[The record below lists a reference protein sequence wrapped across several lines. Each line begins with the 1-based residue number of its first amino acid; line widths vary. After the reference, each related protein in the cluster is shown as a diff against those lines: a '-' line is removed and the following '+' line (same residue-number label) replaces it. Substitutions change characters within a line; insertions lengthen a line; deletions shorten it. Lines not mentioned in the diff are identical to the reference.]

1 MRRPQ
6 AQAARAL
13 SGRRTAALLLFPI
26 TRSQPTG
33 SAMDMQRN
41 AATDDDRLLD
51 GVEARRR
58 NELNRLLREAGEGDQ
73 AAFTALYQRTSAKL
87 FGVCVRMLRDRG
99 EAEEVL
105 QDVYVTV
112 WRQAAS
118 FDPGLA
124 SAVTWLATIARNR
137 AIDRLRRR
145 REEPLDASMEEELA
159 DEHPSPAAMAERS
172 QEKRR
177 LERCLD
183 ALPAQQGT
191 IVREA
196 FFTGATYAEL
206 AARLSVPL
214 GTMKSWIR
222 RSLIQLKTCLDQ

>member
-1 MRRPQ
+1 MRRLQPPE
-6 AQAARAL
+6 ACVS
-13 SGRRTAALLLFPI
+13 SGPRIATPPRVQI
-26 TRSQPTG
+26 MRGQPAE
-33 SAMDMQRN
+33 SAMQMQGHT
-41 AATDDDRLLD
+41 ATDDDRMAD
-51 GVEARRR
+51 GPEARRR

-73 AAFTALYQRTSAKL
+73 TAFAALYQRTSAKL

-159 DEHPSPAAMAERS
+159 DERPSPAAMAERS

-183 ALPAQQGT
+183 ALPAQQGA

-206 AARLSVPL
+206 ATRLSVPL